1 MNNIDLSK
9 LSSTEKANL
18 LKQLEQ
24 EQAEEAQRV
33 QNERETYKTLTEEF
47 ITRNFLLLAG
57 ISKEMVELKK
67 RVFKDAETLIDMK
80 NGLFKVKGNRQTD
93 TFTSADGRVSI
104 KLGNRVNEGWD
115 DTVEVG
121 IEKVKQF
128 LETLAKDANS
138 AMLVKT
144 VMGLLAKNHKGA
156 LKANKVLELE
166 RLANEAKDPLFL
178 DGIKIIKE
186 AYRPTPTCQFISV
199 MYKDENN
206 KEHVLPLS
214 MSAID

>member
-1 MNNIDLSK
+1 MSIDFNK
-9 LSSTEKANL
+9 LSPEEKNQLRA
-18 LKQLEQ
+18 QLEE
-24 EQAEEAQRV
+24 EQQSEAQRI
-33 QNERETYKTLTEEF
+33 QEERETYKTLTEEF
-47 ITRNFLLLAG
+47 ITRNYVLLNAL
-57 ISKEMVELKK
+57 SKDMVELK
-67 RVFKDAETLIDMK
+67 RAIFEDAETLIAMK

-93 TFTSADGRVSI
+93 TFTSIDGRVSI

-115 DTVEVG
+115 DTVEIG

-166 RLANEAKDPLFL
+166 KLANEAKDPLFL

-186 AYRPTPTCQFISV
+186 AYRPAPTCQFIQV
-199 MYKDENN
+199 VYKDENN
-206 KEHVLPLS
+206 KEHALPLS